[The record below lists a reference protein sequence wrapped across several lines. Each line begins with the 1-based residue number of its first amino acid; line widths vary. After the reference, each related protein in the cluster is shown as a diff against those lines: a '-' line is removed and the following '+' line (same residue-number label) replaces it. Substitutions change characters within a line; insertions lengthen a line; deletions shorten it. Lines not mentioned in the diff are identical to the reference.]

1 MPAKAK
7 LTTRE
12 RTTSNVSSDNLN
24 KGSELSHAEA
34 DSNFINLRDQTIAIS
49 DGSTSSV
56 IVLSV
61 NVFTNICIALAD
73 INKLLIPKHIIGDVL
88 ERYSLYVISIFQ

>member
-34 DSNFINLRDQTIAIS
+34 DSNFFNLRDQTFGIAADDSATI
-49 DGSTSSV
+49 D
-56 IVLSV
+56 
-61 NVFTNICIALAD
+61 IAA
-73 INKLLIPKHIIGDVL
+73 GDT
-88 ERYSLYVISIFQ
+88 LYIQG